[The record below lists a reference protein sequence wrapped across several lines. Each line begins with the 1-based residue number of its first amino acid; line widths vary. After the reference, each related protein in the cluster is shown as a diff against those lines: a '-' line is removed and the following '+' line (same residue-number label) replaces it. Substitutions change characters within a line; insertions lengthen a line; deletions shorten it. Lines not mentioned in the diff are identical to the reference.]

1 MVVIIEYGGSGGTNF
16 TRSGPPEVEVFGG
29 AYRPG
34 FLVKG
39 MNQGVAVLVLLII
52 LVDGEAKA
60 DVLSELDT
68 SPERRLTVDPWLF
81 AG

>member
-1 MVVIIEYGGSGGTNF
+1 MVVIIEYGGSGEANFSGDGT
-16 TRSGPPEVEVFGG
+16 PEVEIFGG

-39 MNQGVAVLVLLII
+39 MNQGVAVLILFVILI
-52 LVDGEAKA
+52 DGEAKA
-60 DVLSELDT
+60 DIFSELDP